1 VPLPPPQENLLDPPP
16 RVPNTSALPPDLPLT
31 DNGSG
36 PRGGD
41 LWRIRENL
49 RSLREQ
55 AEESGMLP
63 RNESPTATVE
73 DIKDDLVSELA
84 EVIETRDT
92 PTPAPV
98 SPFAEAPPRDMNPMA
113 SFAAQVSLPPPSPR
127 PATVPLIQ
135 PTPAAVFAIEELP
148 PPKEP
153 TAPLTGSSIEY
164 AGPAPSGQDYEPLF
178 GSGVSASPP
187 PAPESPETPAEALAS
202 LLQAAE
208 AEPMPVVLQAADAA
222 PTKPAFVVPA
232 VGLSDRLAALAV
244 WSCDR
249 LGTAEVLLV
258 DDYGDVLWGGHS
270 QTPLVISAMMAWHAT
285 QRSTAE
291 SACSEPQR
299 IDKALASG
307 RALTVL
313 PARTRYGVVS
323 IAAIQD
329 QPMAKDDESAIR
341 EALILA
347 VEGPV
352 EQPHT

>member
-1 VPLPPPQENLLDPPP
+1 
-16 RVPNTSALPPDLPLT
+16 
-31 DNGSG
+31 
-36 PRGGD
+36 
-41 LWRIRENL
+41 
-49 RSLREQ
+49 
-55 AEESGMLP
+55 
-63 RNESPTATVE
+63 
-73 DIKDDLVSELA
+73 
-84 EVIETRDT
+84 
-92 PTPAPV
+92 
-98 SPFAEAPPRDMNPMA
+98 
-113 SFAAQVSLPPPSPR
+113 
-127 PATVPLIQ
+127 
-135 PTPAAVFAIEELP
+135 
-148 PPKEP
+148 
-153 TAPLTGSSIEY
+153 
-164 AGPAPSGQDYEPLF
+164 
-178 GSGVSASPP
+178 
-187 PAPESPETPAEALAS
+187 
-202 LLQAAE
+202 
-208 AEPMPVVLQAADAA
+208 MPVVLQAADAA